1 MIALWNQH
9 RIHFLPGFNIA
20 VVSLEFQQKPSC
32 LLFIATIRHTMITL
46 TQTIINQ
53 YGYFIAMLIVS
64 GGLTY
69 LIWRSQR
76 RTITIKDPTNRRI
89 THVAL

>member
-1 MIALWNQH
+1 
-9 RIHFLPGFNIA
+9 
-20 VVSLEFQQKPSC
+20 
-32 LLFIATIRHTMITL
+32 MITL